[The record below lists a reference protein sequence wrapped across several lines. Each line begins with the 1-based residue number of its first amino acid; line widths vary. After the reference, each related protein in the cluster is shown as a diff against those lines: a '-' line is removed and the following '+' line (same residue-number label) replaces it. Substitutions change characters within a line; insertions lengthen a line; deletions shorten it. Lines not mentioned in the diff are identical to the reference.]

1 MDEGKREPVVQASL
15 RGESEADLIF
25 LAGSRG
31 ADLHVRRE
39 DRIGR
44 GQTRREKQRRSNWQP
59 CPCPRSVIAAM
70 LSGIVI
76 PRSLQVTAHRL
87 QSKVRSIFRPAPMR
101 AMMTITSVN
110 RSVISG

>member
-31 ADLHVRRE
+31 PTCTSDARTGSVGAKLAARSSAAATGSPAHV
-39 DRIGR
+39 
-44 GQTRREKQRRSNWQP
+44 
-59 CPCPRSVIAAM
+59 PRSVIAAM